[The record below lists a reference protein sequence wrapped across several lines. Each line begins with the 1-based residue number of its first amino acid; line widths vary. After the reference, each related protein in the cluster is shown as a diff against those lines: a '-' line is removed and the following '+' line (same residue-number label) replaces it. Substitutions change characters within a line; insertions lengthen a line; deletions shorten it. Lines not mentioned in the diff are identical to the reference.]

1 MKDKLMAN
9 RILQFIIGLIFL
21 SGEWAV
27 SQPVAMDFSL
37 DDCGGTNHHLF
48 SELDAGKVV
57 ILDFVMLNCAPCIV
71 ATNALSEIVSG
82 YEASHPGRV
91 RIYSFG
97 FLNSYTCEQMTAWKN
112 SNNYEHS
119 VFSGGEE
126 QVAYYGGMGMP
137 TIVVLGTNEH
147 NVLFKTVGYSAT
159 LDDKIRTAID
169 SALQYS
175 PTGTG
180 DMPAD
185 ESRFRAYP
193 TFFSDRITVETP
205 SHGTIELTDVLGRIT
220 GVYQVQDAEAACIN
234 TDNFL
239 PGLYFLRWSDDHGR
253 EYVVKMFKK

>member
-1 MKDKLMAN
+1 MMDKIRLLF
-9 RILQFIIGLIFL
+9 ILL
-21 SGEWAV
+21 SVLTLNDAF
-27 SQPVAMDFSL
+27 SQPIAMDFSTN
-37 DDCGGTNHHLF
+37 DCMGTNHHLF
-48 SELDAGKVV
+48 GEMDAGKVV

-97 FLNSYTCEQMTAWKN
+97 FLNSYTCEQMTAWQN
-112 SNNYEHS
+112 SNKYEHS

-137 TIVVLGTNEH
+137 TIVVIGTNEH
-147 NVLFKTVGYSAT
+147 NVFFKTVGYSAT

-193 TFFSDRITVETP
+193 TFFSDRITFEAP

-220 GVYQVQDAEAACIN
+220 GVYQVQNADVACIN
-234 TDNFL
+234 TENFL
-239 PGLYFLRWSDDHGR
+239 PGLYFIRWSDDHGQ
-253 EYVVKMFKK
+253 EYVVKMFKQ